1 MLLLINWEMSLHDT
15 FDKLGNEFAEGYLK
29 LTSHDSAFL

>member
-1 MLLLINWEMSLHDT
+1 MSLHDT

-29 LTSHDSAFL
+29 LTSHGSAFL